1 MRALI
6 QEEERQGL
14 RVAPLID
21 MVFLLLTYFLV
32 ATTYYESEKDITIR
46 LASATEGQERQKT
59 ARVVVINIRKSG
71 VLVVNERV
79 KTLEEVEQ
87 LLREAKQQN
96 SEVFAVLRCDKQ
108 AYHNEFVRVLNVCE
122 KVGITGVGVAT
133 FEADE

>member
-1 MRALI
+1 M
-6 QEEERQGL
+6 
-14 RVAPLID
+14 APLID

-46 LASATEGQERQKT
+46 LASATEGKERQKT

-96 SEVFAVLRCDKQ
+96 ADVFAVLRCDKQ
-108 AYHNEFVRVLNVCE
+108 AYHSEFVRVLNVCE

-133 FEADE
+133 FQADE